1 MQIKLLVDGGAMKPG
16 PALSQKLGPLGVN
29 VGKVIS
35 EVNNCTKQFSGM
47 KVPVLVDIDVKT
59 KNVKAQALTP
69 PVSALLKREAGIE
82 KGSQMPN
89 KIKVANIPIE
99 TAIKVANTKE
109 SGMLTNSFKAAVKTV
124 VGNCVSIGLL
134 IESKEPNEIIEE
146 INQGKYDKEIN
157 SKQEEASPEKLA
169 QLASD
174 FENVKKLQEV
184 VLKEIEAKK
193 EAKEAAAAGAAAPGA
208 EGAPATGGA
217 TGTTPAPTAAP
228 VKEEKKKG
236 K

>member
-99 TAIKVANTKE
+99 VAIKVANTKE

-124 VGNCVSIGLL
+124 IGNCVSVGILV
-134 IESKEPNEIIEE
+134 ESKEPNEIIEE
-146 INQGKYDKEIN
+146 INQGKYDSEIN
-157 SKQEEASPEKLA
+157 SKQENASPEKLA

-174 FENVKKLQEV
+174 FEKIKKLQEV

-193 EAKEAAAAGAAAPGA
+193 EAKEAAAAGTAAPGA
-208 EGAPATGGA
+208 EGAAVPGA
-217 TGTTPAPTAAP
+217 APGTTPAVAP
-228 VKEEKKKG
+228 AKEEKKKG